1 MLSHKLLTRKHIG
14 KAANYYLDAVDD
26 YYAKTLDST
35 SWQGKGAVVLGLEG
49 AIESERFREL
59 LAGRIDSHTTINRS
73 SIRSDSKTRLG
84 IDLTFSA
91 PKSVSLQALVYGDI
105 EIIKA
110 HEYAVERAIEMA
122 ETRAQAR
129 KKIQGQSMIEV
140 TGNLVVGKF
149 RHETSRAQDPQL
161 HTHAIV
167 MNLTQRS
174 DGEWRALKNDEII
187 KSTRFLGAIYNSEL
201 AAGLQNL
208 GYQLTF
214 GREGNFELAH
224 ITREQIEAFSHRS
237 KEVEAYLNAKGLD
250 RDTATSLQ
258 KQQAALQSR
267 RNKTTLD
274 RESLHQAWKKQAI
287 EIGIAFQ
294 KIPNKEHHPQFN
306 EQVPAEEAAKQSLH
320 YAVQHLTE
328 RQSIMFERELM
339 DLALQHAVGR
349 AKWVSIE
356 KEMVSRIRKG
366 ELIQEAPLYHP
377 SDAVNGAPLT
387 RVQWVE
393 DLVKAGVSSCQ
404 AKTQINDAIRQGQ
417 LVKSEARYTTP
428 TALQREKTILRIER
442 EGRHTLNP
450 ILAKENAHQLL
461 QKSDLNAGQIK
472 AAELIITTRDRVVGV
487 QGFAGTGKSHML
499 DRTKQ
504 ILEEQGFEVRAL
516 APYSN
521 QVKAM
526 QALNVK
532 ASTLASF
539 IRAKD
544 KNIHSKTV
552 LIIDEAGVVP
562 TRLMEKALQLAEQA
576 GSRVVLLGDT
586 AQTKAIE
593 AGRPFEQLQA
603 AGMST
608 ARMDIIQR
616 QKDLSL
622 KKAVELA
629 ARGEARRA
637 LTHIHSVIEI
647 KNHQTRRT
655 TIASDYVSLSNE
667 ERTQTII
674 VSGTNEARQYIN
686 HQVRIL
692 LNLEGAGL
700 HCDTLSRR
708 DTTIAERMYAKHY
721 RIGDVIQPERDYPR
735 CGLTRGQL
743 YCVEN
748 TSAGNR
754 LHVRSIENQ
763 QTIEFNP
770 MTYRKLSVYEPDK
783 KELSPGDL
791 IRITRNDKDLDVAN
805 GDRFKVA
812 SVSSQQITL
821 TNGERSMTLDPTSPL
836 HIDYA
841 YATTVHSSQGLT
853 ADRVLIDAH
862 AQSRTTAKDV
872 FYVAISRARFEARV
886 YTDDR
891 ANLPV
896 AIARE
901 NEKFAALDLV
911 RGDKFERGR

>member
-1 MLSHKLLTRKHIG
+1 
-14 KAANYYLDAVDD
+14 
-26 YYAKTLDST
+26 
-35 SWQGKGAVVLGLEG
+35 
-49 AIESERFREL
+49 
-59 LAGRIDSHTTINRS
+59 
-73 SIRSDSKTRLG
+73 
-84 IDLTFSA
+84 
-91 PKSVSLQALVYGDI
+91 
-105 EIIKA
+105 
-110 HEYAVERAIEMA
+110 
-122 ETRAQAR
+122 
-129 KKIQGQSMIEV
+129 
-140 TGNLVVGKF
+140 
-149 RHETSRAQDPQL
+149 
-161 HTHAIV
+161 
-167 MNLTQRS
+167 
-174 DGEWRALKNDEII
+174 LKNDEII

-201 AAGLQNL
+201 AAGLQQL

-214 GREGNFELAH
+214 GRDGNFELAH

-237 KEVEAYLNAKGLD
+237 KEVEAHLNAKGFD

-267 RNKTTLD
+267 RSKTMLD
-274 RESLHQAWKKQAI
+274 RASLHQGWQQQAS
-287 EIGIAFQ
+287 EIGISFQ
-294 KIPNKEHHPQFN
+294 KIPNQGVHPRYN
-306 EQVPAEEAAKQSLH
+306 EQVPSEEAAKQSLH
-320 YAVQHLTE
+320 YATQHLTE
-328 RQSIMFERELM
+328 RQSILFERELM

-349 AKWVSIE
+349 ATWVAIE
-356 KEMVSRIRKG
+356 KEMVASIIKG

-377 SDAVNGAPLT
+377 ADAVSGASLT
-387 RVQWVE
+387 RAKWVE
-393 DLVKAGVSSCQ
+393 DLVTTGVVSHQ
-404 AKTQINDAIRQGQ
+404 AKTQIDDAIKHGQ
-417 LVKSEARYTTP
+417 LIKSEARYTTP
-428 TALQREKTILRIER
+428 TALQREETILRIER

-450 ILAKENAHQLL
+450 ILAKEKANQLL
-461 QKSDLNAGQIK
+461 KKSDLNTVQIK
-472 AAELIITTRDRVVGV
+472 AAELILTTNHRVVGV

-499 DRTKQ
+499 DKTKQ
-504 ILEEQGFEVRAL
+504 ILEAQGFEVRAL

-521 QVKAM
+521 QVKAL
-526 QALNVK
+526 QSLNVK

-562 TRLMEKALQLAEQA
+562 TRLMEKVLQLAAKA
-576 GSRVVLLGDT
+576 GSRIVLLGDT

-593 AGRPFEQLQA
+593 AGRPFEQLQT

-616 QKDLSL
+616 QKNFSL

-629 ARGEARRA
+629 AMGESRQA
-637 LTHIHSVIEI
+637 LAHIHSVIEI
-647 KNHQTRRT
+647 KNHQTRRA
-655 TIASDYVSLSNE
+655 TIASDYAHLSHDE
-667 ERTQTII
+667 QTRTII
-674 VSGTNEARQYIN
+674 VSGTNEARRDIN
-686 HQVRIL
+686 QQVRML
-692 LNLEGAGL
+692 LNLEGTGL
-700 HCDTLSRR
+700 HCDTLTRR

-721 RIGDVIQPERDYPR
+721 RIGDIIQPERDYLR
-735 CGLTRGQL
+735 CGLTRGKL
-743 YCVEN
+743 YRVEN

-763 QTIEFNP
+763 QIIAFNP

-805 GDRFKVA
+805 GDRFKVT
-812 SVSSQQITL
+812 SVSPQQLIVTD
-821 TNGERSMTLDPTSPL
+821 GKRSMALDPASPL

-891 ANLPV
+891 AGLPV
-896 AIARE
+896 AIGRE
-901 NEKFAALDLV
+901 NGKFAAMDLAKAAQ
-911 RGDKFERGR
+911 GFSG